1 MISNR
6 ALVKSTMD
14 WGSKAPAWTIISWFL
29 RTYSSCHSIWI
40 IKQTHSEHRLGRTLI
55 KASSTKDIG
64 KMNVPFDSFNRQKSL
79 RTKNLL
85 KKGNQ
90 WHVRQPWQQC
100 IGTGVFPAADAIIH
114 LRTKAI
120 AFPWDF
126 SVSCAIFLASDNGPS
141 NRRGYC
147 SILPWGKSFYFHCSR
162 NGEPSA
168 STAKAIR
175 ENERTWILPDQSN
188 GKHATACLLAVNNWL
203 KWVAEG
209 VI

>member
-14 WGSKAPAWTIISWFL
+14 WGSKAPAWTIISWCL

-55 KASSTKDIG
+55 KASSTKEIG

-100 IGTGVFPAADAIIH
+100 IETGVFPAADAIIH
-114 LRTKAI
+114 LRIKAI

-147 SILPWGKSFYFHCSR
+147 SILPWGKSFYFIAVEMGSLQPLQQR
-162 NGEPSA
+162 WFVRMNVLEFFRIKV
-168 STAKAIR
+168 TANTQQYVFLLSI
-175 ENERTWILPDQSN
+175 IDSN
-188 GKHATACLLAVNNWL
+188 G
-203 KWVAEG
+203 
-209 VI
+209 

>member
-6 ALVKSTMD
+6 ALFKSTMD
-14 WGSKAPAWTIISWFL
+14 WGSKAPAWMIISWCL
-29 RTYSSCHSIWI
+29 HTYSSCHSIWI

-64 KMNVPFDSFNRQKSL
+64 KMNVPVDSFNRQKSL
-79 RTKNLL
+79 CTKSLL
-85 KKGNQ
+85 KNGNQ

-100 IGTGVFPAADAIIH
+100 IGTGVFPAADTIIH
-114 LRTKAI
+114 LRTKAV

-147 SILPWGKSFYFHCSR
+147 SILPWGKSFYFIAVEMESLQPLQQR
-162 NGEPSA
+162 RFVRMNVLEFFRIKV
-168 STAKAIR
+168 TANTQQYVFLLSI
-175 ENERTWILPDQSN
+175 IDSN
-188 GKHATACLLAVNNWL
+188 G
-203 KWVAEG
+203 
-209 VI
+209 